1 MPMSISVE
9 VFLYPVILGICIDK
23 VRRRIYTSFEH
34 LVTRRRVC
42 VHVLPPRSNRS
53 LQREIGTSDPLLV
66 VLSLVR

>member
-1 MPMSISVE
+1 MPMRTSVE

-42 VHVLPPRSNRS
+42 VHVLPPRSKRL
-53 LQREIGTSDPLLV
+53 LQR
-66 VLSLVR
+66 